1 MYGLKKC
8 CWRTPEA
15 VSNEGTLMNDRPIRI
30 LTIDDEE
37 NIRTSFR
44 LYLEDL
50 DFEVIEARNGREG
63 LEIFA
68 REKPDLVLCDLRMP
82 EVDGLEVLTKIR
94 EDSPE
99 TPIIV
104 ASGTGVIGDA
114 IEAVRRGAW
123 NYLLKPIQDL
133 STLQYAIEQALERAR
148 LIRENRAYQERLEDE
163 VISRTDDLQR
173 AMNDLNKTHQQ
184 IKLSEARYR
193 SIYEN
198 LQDAYFEIL
207 VDGEIREV
215 SPSIEHISNYKCEE
229 LIGNSIWQ
237 FYPRNEDREQLL
249 AELDRCGF
257 VTDYELHLRD
267 RGGRII
273 PCSINARILSEEDSH
288 PPIICGTIRD
298 ISERKMA
305 EAHIERL
312 AYYDALTELPNRRL
326 LIDRLER
333 DLARVRRHQHFGAML
348 FLDLDRFKNIN
359 DSLGHHVG
367 DALLQEVARRLTCDL
382 RLEDTVSRLGGDEF
396 IMLLSDM
403 GDDPCTAAAMTQ
415 TKAEQIQKQLS
426 KPYKVLGHDL
436 HITPSIGVAIF
447 PSDEDP
453 DEDSND
459 ILRHADT
466 AMYRAKDDGRDAIRF
481 FLPSMQAAADQRL
494 EVEKDLRFALDRQEM
509 SLFFQPQVDSE
520 GHIVGAETLLRW
532 IHPEKGFISPADFI
546 PVAEATG
553 LILPIGLWVLEM
565 SCRQIKMWMDQGLSI
580 RHLAVNVSPRQFR
593 QPDFI
598 QQIEEVIAKT
608 GADAHQL
615 GLELTEGM
623 VIDNIGDTIEK
634 MQALKQMGIELSIDD
649 FGTGYSSLAYLKRLP
664 LDIIKIDQSFV
675 RDIQTD
681 ESDAAI
687 VETIISMAHHL
698 GLKVI
703 AEGVETGFEFDFLN
717 QRDCGRYQ
725 GYYFSRPVPEKDFT
739 PLLKSG
745 KKLPHTEG

>member
-1 MYGLKKC
+1 M
-8 CWRTPEA
+8 TAHEPVET
-15 VSNEGTLMNDRPIRI
+15 VSCEGNPMSDRVIRI

-44 LYLEDL
+44 LYLEDF
-50 DFEVIEARNGREG
+50 DYEVIEAKNGREG
-63 LEIFA
+63 LELFA

-82 EVDGLEVLTKIR
+82 EIDGLEVLSKIR
-94 EDSPE
+94 EESPE

-104 ASGTGVIGDA
+104 ASGTGVISDA
-114 IEAVRRGAW
+114 IEAIRRGAW

-133 STLQYAIEQALERAR
+133 SVLQHAIDQALERAR

-163 VISRTDDLQR
+163 VISRTEDLQL
-173 AMNDLNKTHQQ
+173 AMDDLNKTHQQ
-184 IKLSEARYR
+184 IKLSEIRYR

-198 LQDAYFEIL
+198 LQDVYFEIQL
-207 VDGEIREV
+207 NGEIREL
-215 SPSIEHISNYKCEE
+215 SPSIKQISDYSCDE
-229 LIGNSIWQ
+229 LIGKNVRQ
-237 FYPRNEDREQLL
+237 FYPRNDDREQLISVL
-249 AELDRCGF
+249 KRQNI
-257 VTDYELHLRD
+257 VTDYELHLREKS
-267 RGGRII
+267 GKII
-273 PCSINARILSEEDSH
+273 PCSINARLLPEEDGR
-288 PPIICGTIRD
+288 PATICGTLRD
-298 ISERKMA
+298 ISERKLA

-312 AYYDALTELPNRRL
+312 AYYDALTDLPNRRL

-333 DLARVRRHQHFGAML
+333 DLARARRHKHFGAML

-367 DALLQEVARRLTCDL
+367 DALLQEVAKRLTSDM

-403 GDDPCTAAAMTQ
+403 GKEPSTAASQTQ
-415 TKAEQIQKQLS
+415 TKAEQVQKNLS

-436 HITPSIGVAIF
+436 HITPSIGVALF
-447 PSDEDP
+447 PSDDDP
-453 DEDSND
+453 NEDSND

-494 EVEKDLRFALDRQEM
+494 GIEKDLRFALDRQEM
-509 SLFFQPQVDSE
+509 SLFFQPQVDRK
-520 GHIVGAETLLRW
+520 GRVVGAETLLRW
-532 IHPEKGFISPADFI
+532 LHPEKGYISPADFI

-565 SCRQIKMWMDQGLSI
+565 SCQQIKSWNDQGTPI
-580 RHLAVNVSPRQFR
+580 GHLAVNVSPRQFR
-593 QPDFI
+593 QPNFI
-598 QQIEEVIAKT
+598 RQIKQVINKT
-608 GADAHQL
+608 GADADQL

-634 MQALKQMGIELSIDD
+634 MQALKKMGIELSIDD

-681 ESDAAI
+681 ESNASI

-703 AEGVETGFEFDFLN
+703 AEGVETDYEYDFLN
-717 QRDCGRYQ
+717 QRDCGGYQ

-739 PLLKSG
+739 KLLKAG
-745 KKLPHTEG
+745 KSLPFTEG

>member
-1 MYGLKKC
+1 M
-8 CWRTPEA
+8 
-15 VSNEGTLMNDRPIRI
+15 SDRVIRI

-44 LYLEDL
+44 LYLEDF
-50 DFEVIEARNGREG
+50 DYEVIEAKNGREG
-63 LEIFA
+63 LELFA

-82 EVDGLEVLTKIR
+82 GIDGLEVLSKIR
-94 EDSPE
+94 EESPE

-104 ASGTGVIGDA
+104 ASGTGVISDA
-114 IEAVRRGAW
+114 IEAIRRGAW

-133 STLQYAIEQALERAR
+133 SVLKHAIDQALERAR

-163 VISRTDDLQR
+163 VISRTEDLQL
-173 AMNDLNKTHQQ
+173 AMDDLNKTHQQ
-184 IKLSEARYR
+184 IKMSEIRYR

-198 LQDAYFEIL
+198 LQDVYFEIQL
-207 VDGEIREV
+207 DGEIREL
-215 SPSIEHISNYKCEE
+215 SPSIKQISAYSCDE
-229 LIGNSIWQ
+229 LIGKSVWQ
-237 FYPRNEDREQLL
+237 FYPRNDDREQLIAAL
-249 AELDRCGF
+249 KRQNI

-267 RGGRII
+267 KGGKII
-273 PCSINARILSEEDSH
+273 PCSINARLLPEEDGR
-288 PPIICGTIRD
+288 PATICGTLRD
-298 ISERKMA
+298 ISERKLA

-312 AYYDALTELPNRRL
+312 AYYDALTDLPNRRL

-333 DLARVRRHQHFGAML
+333 DLARARRHKHFGAML

-367 DALLQEVARRLTCDL
+367 DALLQEVAKRLTSDM

-403 GDDPCTAAAMTQ
+403 GKEPSNAASQTQ
-415 TKAEQIQKQLS
+415 TKAEQVQKNLS

-436 HITPSIGVAIF
+436 HITPSIGVALF
-447 PSDEDP
+447 PSDDDP
-453 DEDSND
+453 NEDSND

-494 EVEKDLRFALDRQEM
+494 GIEKDLRFALDRQEM
-509 SLFFQPQVDSE
+509 SLFFQPQVDRE
-520 GHIVGAETLLRW
+520 GRIVGAETLLRW
-532 IHPEKGFISPADFI
+532 LHPEKGYISPADFI

-565 SCRQIKMWMDQGLSI
+565 SCRQIKSWNDQGI
-580 RHLAVNVSPRQFR
+580 PIGHLAVNVSPRQFR
-593 QPDFI
+593 QPNFIRQI
-598 QQIEEVIAKT
+598 QQVINKT
-608 GADAHQL
+608 GADADQL

-634 MQALKQMGIELSIDD
+634 MQALKKMGIELSIDD

-681 ESDAAI
+681 ESNASI
-687 VETIISMAHHL
+687 VATIISMAHHL

-703 AEGVETGFEFDFLN
+703 AEGVETDYEYDFLN
-717 QRDCGRYQ
+717 QRDCGGYQ

-739 PLLKSG
+739 TLLKADKS
-745 KKLPHTEG
+745 LPFTEG